1 MELTYVTTVAFFD
14 AGKPAGHQPDTRPA
28 PGQISNVDDD
38 DDPKES
44 LSELPPCIHVIF
56 QIRLRQSL
64 LKTSGMNLSKSI
76 LRSTLISK
84 S

>member
-1 MELTYVTTVAFFD
+1 MELTSVTTAAFFD
-14 AGKPAGHQPDTRPA
+14 AGQPAGH

-38 DDPKES
+38 DEPKES
-44 LSELPPCIHVIF
+44 LSGLPPCIHVIF

-76 LRSTLISK
+76 FRSTLISK